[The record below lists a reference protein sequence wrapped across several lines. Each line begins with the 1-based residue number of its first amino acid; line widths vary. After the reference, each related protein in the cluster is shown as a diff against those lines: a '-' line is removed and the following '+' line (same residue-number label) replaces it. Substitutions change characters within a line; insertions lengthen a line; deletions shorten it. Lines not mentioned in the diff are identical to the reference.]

1 MFTLLF
7 DSIIRR
13 MKSFCFSICLCI
25 VAIVLFAFVVY
36 IYEDSIYCVNNADK
50 ILREGIDGT
59 GVIGIIN
66 FSSDLN
72 EEIRRFRNE
81 VYELEEVNAIGTSL
95 QPGYMYLG
103 LDELSDIQSKY
114 IDMKD
119 NTSQSVMGILV
130 ENTALSLCDLQLES
144 GEFIYDKAQEA
155 NCTYLYLGN
164 NLKDIPVGTEYTV
177 EIGSGENFEKCRFVV
192 KGILKKGARFIN
204 GNLFMG
210 NGDFLA
216 ESCYTNLD
224 NMVLALE
231 DDSSINFWM
240 YSINEGTDFD
250 AVEAKINDIAD
261 KYGVQIY
268 YGRASNITNERI
280 TATKELNNA
289 IIKLLGIVLLVSI
302 VIMVCVQIT
311 AIFNNVS
318 EYGILYANG
327 YSMRQLCVMQILE
340 NALKM
345 TISLIA
351 AIFIAKKLLLFSFFG
366 MSDLTTVFYDIY
378 YNYVIIKMIAVSIL
392 IVILDSIVPVIVLRK
407 YKPIELIGGNDT

>member
-25 VAIVLFAFVVY
+25 VSIVLFAFAIY

-50 ILREGIDGT
+50 ILCEGIDGT
-59 GVIGIIN
+59 GVIGIVN
-66 FSSDLN
+66 YLDLN

-95 QPGYMYLG
+95 QPGYLYWG
-103 LDELSDIQSKY
+103 LDEISDIQSEY
-114 IDMKD
+114 IDMED
-119 NTSQSVMGILV
+119 NESQSVMGIFV
-130 ENTALSLCDLQLES
+130 ENTALRLCDLQMEN
-144 GEFIYDKAQEA
+144 GEIVDDKTPEE

-177 EIGSGENFEKCRFVV
+177 EVGTETLRFVV
-192 KGILKKGARFIN
+192 KGILKKGAKFIS
-204 GNLFMG
+204 GNLFMKT
-210 NGDFLA
+210 GDFLA

-224 NMVLALE
+224 SMVLASGN
-231 DDSSINFWM
+231 DSNINLWM

-250 AVEAKINDIAD
+250 IVETKINDIAD
-261 KYGVQIY
+261 KYGVRIY
-268 YGRASNITNERI
+268 YGRASDITNERMK
-280 TATKELNNA
+280 ATKELNNA

-311 AIFNNVS
+311 AIFNNAS

-327 YSMRQLCVMQILE
+327 YSMRQLCAMQFFE
-340 NALKM
+340 NVIKM
-345 TISLIA
+345 TVSLIA
-351 AIFIAKKLLLFSFFG
+351 AIFIAKKLLLFSFAR

-378 YNYVIIKMIAVSIL
+378 YNYVIAKMIAVSIL
-392 IVILDSIVPVIVLRK
+392 IVVLASIIPVIVLGK

>member
-25 VAIVLFAFVVY
+25 VSIVLFAFAVY

-50 ILREGIDGT
+50 ILREGIDGI
-59 GVIGIIN
+59 GVIGIAN

-81 VYELEEVNAIGTSL
+81 VYELEEVNAIGTST
-95 QPGYMYLG
+95 QPGYMYLE
-103 LDELSDIQSKY
+103 LDELSNIQSEY
-114 IDMKD
+114 IDMED
-119 NTSQSVMGILV
+119 NESQSVMGIFV
-130 ENTALSLCDLQLES
+130 ENTALNLCDLQIES
-144 GEFIYDKAQEA
+144 GEIIYDKAPEE
-155 NCTYLYLGN
+155 NYTYLYLGN
-164 NLKDIPVGTEYTV
+164 DLKDIPVGTEYTV
-177 EIGSGENFEKCRFVV
+177 EIGTGENLKTLRFVV

-204 GNLFMG
+204 GNLFVE

-224 NMVLALE
+224 SLVLASE
-231 DDSSINFWM
+231 NDSNMNFWM
-240 YSINEGTDFD
+240 YGINEDTDFD
-250 AVEAKINDIAD
+250 IVEAKINDIAD

-268 YGRASNITNERI
+268 YGRASDITNERI
-280 TATKELNNA
+280 KATKELNNA

-302 VIMVCVQIT
+302 VIMICVQIT
-311 AIFNNVS
+311 AIFNNAS

-327 YSMRQLCVMQILE
+327 YSMRQLCAMQFLE
-340 NALKM
+340 NVIKM
-345 TISLIA
+345 TVSLIA
-351 AIFIAKKLLLFSFFG
+351 AIFIAKKLLLFSFSG

-378 YNYVIIKMIAVSIL
+378 YNYVIAKMIAVSIL
-392 IVILDSIVPVIVLRK
+392 IVVLASIIPVIVLGK

>member
-13 MKSFCFSICLCI
+13 MKSFCFSVCLCI
-25 VAIVLFAFVVY
+25 VSIVLFAFAVY

-59 GVIGIIN
+59 GVIGIVN
-66 FSSDLN
+66 FSSDS

-81 VYELEEVNAIGTSL
+81 VYELEEVNAIGTAT
-95 QPGYMYLG
+95 QQGYMYLG
-103 LDELSDIQSKY
+103 LDELSNLQSEY
-114 IDMKD
+114 IDMED
-119 NTSQSVMGILV
+119 NESQSVMGILV
-130 ENTALSLCDLQLES
+130 ENTALSLCDLQMEG
-144 GEFIYDKAQEA
+144 GEINYDKAPEE

-177 EIGSGENFEKCRFVV
+177 EIGTGENLKTLRFVV

-204 GNLFMG
+204 RDLFTQNGN
-210 NGDFLA
+210 FLA

-224 NMVLALE
+224 SMVLASE
-231 DDSSINFWM
+231 NDSNINFWM

-250 AVEAKINDIAD
+250 IVEAKINDIAD

-268 YGRASNITNERI
+268 YGRASDITNERI
-280 TATKELNNA
+280 KATKELNNA

-327 YSMRQLCVMQILE
+327 YSMRQLCAMQIFE
-340 NALKM
+340 NVIKM
-345 TISLIA
+345 AVSLIA
-351 AIFIAKKLLLFSFFG
+351 AIFIEKKLLLFSFNG

-378 YNYVIIKMIAVSIL
+378 YNYVIIKMIVVSIL
-392 IVILDSIVPVIVLRK
+392 IVILASIVPVIVLGK